1 MKGDDY
7 ASHHGTVAL
16 NSRGT
21 VYVGVF
27 SFVKVSQN
35 IDTPSF
41 VPILDTYCI
50 YQGIK
55 EQQCPVSARTLLLTQ
70 SIKFV

>member
-16 NSRGT
+16 NSRDS

-27 SFVKVSQN
+27 SFVKASQN

-41 VPILDTYCI
+41 VPILDT
-50 YQGIK
+50 
-55 EQQCPVSARTLLLTQ
+55 
-70 SIKFV
+70 